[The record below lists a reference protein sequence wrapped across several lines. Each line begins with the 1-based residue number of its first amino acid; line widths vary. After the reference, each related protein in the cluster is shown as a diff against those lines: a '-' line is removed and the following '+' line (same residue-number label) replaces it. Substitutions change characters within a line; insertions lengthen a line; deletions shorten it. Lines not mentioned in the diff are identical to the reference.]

1 MSASSA
7 NPGVSIAEHVAAVK
21 AGKVDVIKIVDKALT
36 SAKKLASSNHYL
48 NAIADERCRAEAEEV
63 AERAKAGKAGRLAGV
78 LISVKDCLCVKD
90 VETTAGS
97 DILRGYKPVF
107 DAAAVERVVAEG
119 GIILGKTAQDEFG
132 FGGFSVNVG
141 RGFSKPLNPVDP
153 KRSCG
158 GSSGGAAGLTAKAD
172 FPHLAIAESTGGS
185 IVCPAAFCG
194 VVGLCPTYGRV
205 SRWGLIDYANSLDKI
220 GSMAK
225 TVDDAALL
233 LEIMAGHDDR
243 DSTSADAKTAKPFKL
258 ADAPKSVKGMC
269 IGVIKEAFG
278 EGVDPAVAKSVKDA
292 VKKLESQGAVIKEI
306 SLPLNAKYG
315 VPCYYLIAMC
325 EASTNLAKYCG
336 MRYGAHETLEGD
348 FNAYFTKVRTL
359 HFGDEAKRRLMV
371 GTFARMAGYR
381 DAYYMRALRVRTML
395 INEYKKAFKQ
405 CDLLVS
411 PTMPMVAPT
420 FDEIAKLTPVQ
431 NYMADILTV
440 GPNLAGLPHM
450 TVPVSLVKG
459 MPVGCQLI
467 ADHFNEVALVAGG
480 RSLQ

>member
-1 MSASSA
+1 MSTPS
-7 NPGVSIAEHVAAVK
+7 PKSIAEHVAGVR
-21 AGKVDVIKIVDKALT
+21 AGKIDVLKIAEHALKDAKQLQA
-36 SAKKLASSNHYL
+36 SAHYL
-48 NAIADERCRAEAEEV
+48 NAIADERVRTEAAAV
-63 AERAKAGKAGRLAGV
+63 AEKANQGKAGMLAGV
-78 LISVKDCLCVKD
+78 IISVKDCICVKG
-90 VETTAGS
+90 VESTAGS
-97 DILRGYKPVF
+97 DILRGYKPLF
-107 DAAAVERVVAEG
+107 DATAVERVVAEG
-119 GIILGKTAQDEFG
+119 GIILGKTSQDEFG
-132 FGGFSVNVG
+132 FGGFSANTG
-141 RGFSKPLNPVDP
+141 KGYAKPLNPVDG

-233 LEIMAGHDDR
+233 LEVMAGHDAR
-243 DSTSADAKTAKPFKL
+243 DCTSADAATAKPFTL
-258 ADAPKSVKGMC
+258 NDVPASVNGLR

-278 EGVDPAVAKSVKDA
+278 EGVDPHVACSVKDA
-292 VKKLESQGAVIKEI
+292 IERLRAKGAIIKEV

-315 VPCYYLIAMC
+315 VPTYYLIAMC

-336 MRYGAHETLEGD
+336 MRYGAHEELEGD
-348 FNAYFTKVRTL
+348 FNTYFTKVRTA
-359 HFGDEAKRRLMV
+359 HFGDEAKRRLMI

-381 DAYYMRALRVRTML
+381 DAFYMRALRVRTTL
-395 INEYKKAFKQ
+395 IDEYKAAFKE

-420 FDEIAKLTPVQ
+420 FDEISKLTPLQ

-440 GPNLAGLPHM
+440 GPNLAGLPHL
-450 TVPVSLVKG
+450 TVPVAPVEG
-459 MPVGCQLI
+459 MPVGAQLI
-467 ADHFNEVALVAGG
+467 ADHFNEKFIVAGG
-480 RSLQ
+480 RALE